1 LVIDIKTSWHVALL
15 DANANNSAQAGT
27 FAFNAN
33 NDSTNDNVNIGRQ
46 LCLKNKICNIITMP
60 LGKTNNKISQV
71 LVGHNDSKAPR

>member
-1 LVIDIKTSWHVALL
+1 MVIDIQTSWHVVQLGS
-15 DANANNSAQAGT
+15 NANNALIAG
-27 FAFNAN
+27 AFNMNAN